1 MPTGYLTHLKS
12 PKVGRQVVLLE
23 GGWVKGDGVGQVDLP
38 AFDLW
43 HHVHQVQY
51 LVRPFVSVGSVKL
64 LNIFMEFD
72 VDVEFTCNSLTTVR
86 KGPGIGNS
94 ARHTPR

>member
-1 MPTGYLTHLKS
+1 MPTGYLNHLKS

-51 LVRPFVSVGSVKL
+51 LVRPFVGVGSVSFSTFTWNLMLMWNL
-64 LNIFMEFD
+64 LAI
-72 VDVEFTCNSLTTVR
+72 
-86 KGPGIGNS
+86 
-94 ARHTPR
+94 A